1 VVLGAIQDTTSSISS
16 QALSVLSMEMT
27 AAVSTLLY
35 TAFQTYMHGRL
46 WDDALQS
53 CIANPSDAQRNTYF
67 KHLTLCMVNAGALG
81 KIIDMSSRRY
91 PIPSS
96 INNFANMELGLA
108 LGNLSRALAWSNT
121 D

>member
-1 VVLGAIQDTTSSISS
+1 VILEEIQDAASSISS

-27 AAVSTLLY
+27 VAASTLLN
-35 TAFQTYMHGRL
+35 TVFQTYMCGQL

-53 CIANPSDAQRNTYF
+53 SFANPSDAQRNTNF
-67 KHLTLCMVNAGALG
+67 KRLTLCMVNAGALG

-91 PIPSS
+91 PIPLSMYD
-96 INNFANMELGLA
+96 FVNMELCLA
-108 LGNLSRALAWSNT
+108 LGNLNRASAWSNT